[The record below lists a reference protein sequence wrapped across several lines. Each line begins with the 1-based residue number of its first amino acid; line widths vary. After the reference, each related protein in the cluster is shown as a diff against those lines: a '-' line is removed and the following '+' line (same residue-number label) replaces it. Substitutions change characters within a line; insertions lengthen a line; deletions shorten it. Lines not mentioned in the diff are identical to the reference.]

1 MVNFELSQH
10 RQTSTSPSGM
20 APNQPTRVGSLYDTA
35 EAQPSE
41 QELALSK
48 SLANPRIKSLRPK
61 PASRQGHRH
70 DGHPVRDD
78 SLPQAPTAYPPAP
91 PQDYS
96 LWPPVDPAAYE
107 CMQQGPTPAQ
117 PPPASNRVDQFE
129 EFLVSLPFEPV
140 DRALADTYD
149 AGKTMAKKVGRAASK
164 GLQRIPHAL
173 RRKEPE
179 APEPVI
185 GNPTLVGWD
194 NPSGHE
200 LVSLTRARAIE
211 PLRAKGWWDTE
222 EEVARRAERDAAA
235 AAAPQNAILA
245 KAAAEEHSSR
255 RPVTA
260 LARQRTAAVLQ
271 TATADWAEEEFAA
284 MSHPATDEWIRDCYV
299 PPCPQPDAAAVPAEP
314 PRPVTQSKPRRRVVE
329 STWADF
335 QRAAERSDSPPEATL
350 PEPAA
355 PVEHIRYKDAVD
367 MSRTARKPVQGV
379 NLEKSLPP
387 SPRPDSPRRRT
398 EVPVPLALRPGT
410 QYRPTYRPVRVEP
423 YVEPDEDDHKT
434 RAAALNMLEGRTE
447 EASVRG
453 KNVRTGEIK
462 AQVHQVY
469 EGKPVES
476 WHAQPGRASRFTE
489 HLQPRVS
496 DEDDDAVNIWK
507 KLEEDAGYAGF
518 RER

>member
-1 MVNFELSQH
+1 
-10 RQTSTSPSGM
+10 M
-20 APNQPTRVGSLYDTA
+20 APNRPNRVGSLYDTTD
-35 EAQPSE
+35 AQPSE
-41 QELALSK
+41 QEIALSK
-48 SLANPRIKSLRPK
+48 SLANPRIKSLRPQ

-78 SLPQAPTAYPPAP
+78 SLTQAPTAYPPAP
-91 PQDYS
+91 PQDYT

-107 CMQQGPTPAQ
+107 RMQQGPAPAQ
-117 PPPASNRVDQFE
+117 PPPVTNSVDRFE

-179 APEPVI
+179 LPEPVI

-194 NPSGHE
+194 NPTGHE

-211 PLRAKGWWDTE
+211 PLRAKGWWDTPE
-222 EEVARRAERDAAA
+222 EIARRAERDAAA
-235 AAAPQNAILA
+235 AAAPQNVILA

-271 TATADWAEEEFAA
+271 TATAGWTEEEVEAT
-284 MSHPATDEWIRDCYV
+284 SHPATLEWERGHV
-299 PPCPQPDAAAVPAEP
+299 PPSPRTGANAVPEQTEAA
-314 PRPVTQSKPRRRVVE
+314 PRPATAPKPRRRVVE

-335 QRAAERSDSPPEATL
+335 QRAAERSDSPPEATM
-350 PEPAA
+350 PEPMVPA
-355 PVEHIRYKDAVD
+355 ERLRHNDAVE
-367 MSRTARKPVQGV
+367 MSRTTRKPVQRV
-379 NLEKSLPP
+379 NVEKSLPA

-398 EVPVPLALRPGT
+398 VLPPRSPNEGPQSSVPLALRPGT
-410 QYRPTYRPVRVEP
+410 QYRPTYKPVRVEP
-423 YVEPDEDDHKT
+423 YVEPDEDDRKT
-434 RAAALNMLEGRTE
+434 RAAALDMLEGRTE

-462 AQVHQVY
+462 AHVHQVH
-469 EGKPVES
+469 EGKPVDS
-476 WHAQPGRASRFTE
+476 WHVQHGRASRFTE

-496 DEDDDAVNIWK
+496 DEDDDATNIWK